1 MKTLNEV
8 VDIVGLSRR
17 AIQEYEVAGLAQKP
31 NNRNKY
37 EYLLYDTPDIERLW
51 QLRFYKELGY
61 NIPKIKS
68 TFDSDT
74 YNAEEELVKVIDAL
88 TEKKKKIEN
97 LISIATVMKE
107 SGLSFNSLRHGFE
120 ITSVGELKS
129 DDLFSIMGESLK
141 NFNLQ
146 YGEEEY
152 REILQDSDYD
162 LLFAGLDKMADCCKK
177 GISYDSDK
185 VQRIVAKIHGI
196 CKKAISDSIIIFKWH
211 LMLLEPGSDIY
222 KELSENMDE
231 SQLEHVRNAF
241 HYYCEVNAD
250 NEADRELLTAIGN
263 IEKLGRTRHT
273 TNSPEVQGEIKKIHD
288 FYKGLKCL
296 TEDVHF
302 EIIEKLGTMFGSQAY
317 KDVIDNGH
325 ERGLAWF
332 ISRAIEIYCNNYRKE
347 QEII

>member
-31 NNRNKY
+31 NTKNKY
-37 EYLLYDTPDIERLW
+37 GYLLYDTPAIERLW

-61 NIPKIKS
+61 NISKIQS
-68 TFDSDT
+68 TFNSDT
-74 YNAEEELVKVIDAL
+74 YDAEEELGKVIDSL

-97 LISIATVMKE
+97 MISIATVMKE
-107 SGLSFNSLRHGFE
+107 SGLSFSSLRHGF
-120 ITSVGELKS
+120 TVVGELKS
-129 DDLFSIMGESLK
+129 DDLFSIMGGSLRY
-141 NFNLQ
+141 FNSQ
-146 YGEEEY
+146 NEEEGY
-152 REILQDSDYD
+152 LEILQDAEYD

-177 GISYDSDK
+177 EMCYDSDK

-196 CKKAISDSIIIFKWH
+196 CKKAISESIIIFKWF
-211 LMLLEPGSDIY
+211 LVFLEPESDIY
-222 KELSENMDE
+222 KELLEEMDE
-231 SQLEHVRNAF
+231 KQIEYVRNAF
-241 HYYCEVNAD
+241 HYYCEVNVD
-250 NEADRELLTAIGN
+250 NKVDMELLNAIN
-263 IEKLGRTRHT
+263 NVEKLGRNRHT

-288 FYKGLKCL
+288 FFKELKFL
-296 TEDVHF
+296 TEDVQF
-302 EIIEKLGTMFGSQAY
+302 ERMEKLGEMFGSQAY

-332 ISRAIEIYCNNYRKE
+332 ISRAIEIYCDNYRKE